1 MLETRFSHIVAFSDL
16 LRGLLNEKR
25 LIEVDYTKDCIDVY
39 RDIVKYSLRIT
50 KDYRILAY
58 AEANSSMDR
67 SAPPA
72 CPFPSWVPDWSQSK
86 SLFALP
92 HLRDVVS
99 YLRNEESLP
108 DNVPLD
114 KWETDLNDY

>member
-67 SAPPA
+67 FCSE
-72 CPFPSWVPDWSQSK
+72 
-86 SLFALP
+86 ALLIILSSMSVKFSMCLTLYP
-92 HLRDVVS
+92 
-99 YLRNEESLP
+99 E
-108 DNVPLD
+108 
-114 KWETDLNDY
+114 